1 MDSQENVLS
10 QDNLEEAQSNE
21 QTVVENVETPAK
33 RIYTTKEEIVE
44 RAKEIE
50 ASDDVVSRDELD
62 LLKNVFY
69 KLLFAEREEK
79 QKEYTEAGGDPAAF
93 VLEAD
98 PMEET
103 FKATMALIRE
113 KRSAAFQK
121 QENEKQDNLKRKL
134 EIIEKVKE
142 MATSPDEANKSY
154 KEFKALQEEWK
165 KIGAVPAEKSAETW
179 RSYQHTVEQYYDMM
193 KRNIEAR

>member
-21 QTVVENVETPAK
+21 QTVVENSETPAK

-79 QKEYTEAGGDPAAF
+79 QKEYTETQP
-93 VLEAD
+93 LSCS
-98 PMEET
+98 
-103 FKATMALIRE
+103 KLI
-113 KRSAAFQK
+113 
-121 QENEKQDNLKRKL
+121 
-134 EIIEKVKE
+134 
-142 MATSPDEANKSY
+142 P
-154 KEFKALQEEWK
+154 WK
-165 KIGAVPAEKSAETW
+165 KRLRLQW
-179 RSYQHTVEQYYDMM
+179 L
-193 KRNIEAR
+193 